1 MQHKKRPIRILIL
14 GFAFC
19 FFFKAAHAQETTPAQ
34 SQEDPA
40 NHVNDRGLLLGVY
53 FPNDPNVSWNDL
65 TAEKWVPDVSSE
77 PRGQFLTFWIAR
89 TGETVSIQAVDGLL
103 VPRATGFWHV
113 GIQLVRGP
121 KNSVTGT
128 ETWAVPV
135 GTRPPPDKVDPEASG
150 MDQAVRVITYVGP
163 KYLGYVE
170 HSIGGA
176 GGWEYVGAGTVSLD
190 ELGKNLSLESELA
203 SAAIAEYHR
212 HARAVDHMSATPS
225 DVEGGC
231 NCCRGNPEEWGLRHV
246 NASWEAYAIFRYGE
260 SSACSQQSEEYVIKA
275 PVPRSMASGAS
286 LNKSW
291 DDLRMQAAAILKDTP
306 DVFDHF
312 FVSPKQDLVV
322 ALTDNGIAVLSANGS
337 DMTSV
342 LKVEKF
348 QSPCFPVMEQWAMG
362 KYVSGWETAIRK
374 GPLTSPPAKPGR

>member
-1 MQHKKRPIRILIL
+1 MPHKKRPIRILIL
-14 GFAFC
+14 GLC
-19 FFFKAAHAQETTPAQ
+19 FFFKAAHAQETTRPQ
-34 SQEDPA
+34 SQEDQSSHA
-40 NHVNDRGLLLGVY
+40 NDRGLLLGVY

-65 TAEKWVPDVSSE
+65 TAEKWVPDLSSE
-77 PRGQFLTFWIAR
+77 PRGQFLTFWISR
-89 TGETVSIQAVDGLL
+89 TGGTVNIQAVDGLL

-113 GIQLVRGP
+113 GIQLVRGA
-121 KNSVTGT
+121 KSSITGT

-135 GTRPPPDKVDPEASG
+135 ETKPPSDKVDPEASG
-150 MDQAVRVITYVGP
+150 MNPAVRVVTYVGP
-163 KYLGYVE
+163 KYLSYLE

-176 GGWEYVGAGTVSLD
+176 GGWEYVGPGTVSLD
-190 ELGKNLSLESELA
+190 DLGTNLSLESEFA
-203 SAAIAEYHR
+203 SGVIAEYRR

-246 NASWEAYAIFRYGE
+246 KASWETYTIFRYGE
-260 SSACSQQSEEYVIKA
+260 SSACGQQSGEYVIKA
-275 PVPRSMASGAS
+275 QVPKSIASGGS

-291 DDLRMQAAAILKDTP
+291 DGLRMQAAAILKDVP

-312 FVSPKQDLVV
+312 FISPKQDLVV

-374 GPLTSPPAKPGR
+374 ERLTSPPAKPRL